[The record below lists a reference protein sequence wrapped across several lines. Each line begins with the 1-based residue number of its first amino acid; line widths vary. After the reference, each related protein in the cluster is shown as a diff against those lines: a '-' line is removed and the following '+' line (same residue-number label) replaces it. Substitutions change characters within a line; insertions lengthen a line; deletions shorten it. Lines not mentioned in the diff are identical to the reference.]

1 MSYNDKVEI
10 HGNVGLFYYMK
21 QEGCLM
27 TPKQEAF
34 AIEYLKD
41 KNATQAAMRAGY
53 SKKTAA
59 SIAWELLEKPDI
71 KQFIGQ
77 KQEEALKNAT
87 VTVDGIVEQLRAI
100 SANPLAKDSDRI
112 RALELIGK
120 YLGMFTERVEMKGQ
134 IDTAVTKLDGILKQL
149 DV

>member
-1 MSYNDKVEI
+1 
-10 HGNVGLFYYMK
+10 
-21 QEGCLM
+21 M

-41 KNATQAAMRAGY
+41 KNATQAAIRAGY
-53 SKKTAA
+53 SKKTAR
-59 SIAWELLEKPDI
+59 SIACEMLARPDI
-71 KQFIGQ
+71 QQFVRER
-77 KQEEALKNAT
+77 QEEALRNAT
-87 VTVDGIVEQLRAI
+87 VTVDGIVDQLRDIA
-100 SANPLAKDSDRI
+100 ANPLSKDSDRI

-149 DV
+149 DE

>member
-1 MSYNDKVEI
+1 
-10 HGNVGLFYYMK
+10 
-21 QEGCLM
+21 M

-41 KNATQAAMRAGY
+41 KNATQAAIRAGY
-53 SKKTAA
+53 SAKTAR
-59 SIAWELLEKPDI
+59 SIACEMLARSDI
-71 KQFIGQ
+71 QQFVRQ
-77 KQEEALKNAT
+77 RQEEALKNAT

-100 SANPLAKDSDRI
+100 AANTLAKDSDKI

-149 DV
+149 DS